1 MVKTCCRPVLRSF
14 AARGSESYLSFSQR
28 GLEDNNKRALQ
39 KKGSLSAHLS
49 MRFLVSALGLREAVA
64 AVNRAAVARLEGHL
78 SLAAA
83 CGTDS
88 GEHLTG
94 TAGGGAAAT
103 TAGLF
108 PGLAAGRATFGLV
121 GEALGSEELL
131 LGSAEGEISAAVCAL
146 DDFVLGHGMTLAPF
160 FIILWFTVR
169 PSGPR
174 DKPGLGYQLSTA
186 LEYAITL
193 STLSTCY
200 RDYPNAI
207 LRLPPLS
214 AIVTS
219 LGSSDEIGTL
229 FKVSGVLGEQS
240 NTIASGYFVTGSDW
254 LRKDAAWRGTGEK
267 RVSRKAM
274 PPF

>member
-14 AARGSESYLSFSQR
+14 AARGSESFLSFSQR
-28 GLEDNNKRALQ
+28 GPEDNNKRALQ

-88 GEHLTG
+88 GEHLAG
-94 TAGGGAAAT
+94 TAGGAAAAA

-108 PGLAAGRATFGLV
+108 PGLTAGRAALGLV

-131 LGSAEGEISAAVCAL
+131 LGGAEGEISAAVCAL

-160 FIILWFTVR
+160 FIILWFTVGH
-169 PSGPR
+169 P
-174 DKPGLGYQLSTA
+174 D
-186 LEYAITL
+186 
-193 STLSTCY
+193 
-200 RDYPNAI
+200 
-207 LRLPPLS
+207 
-214 AIVTS
+214 
-219 LGSSDEIGTL
+219 
-229 FKVSGVLGEQS
+229 
-240 NTIASGYFVTGSDW
+240 
-254 LRKDAAWRGTGEK
+254 RGTNLGWDTNFQPHKSMPLPRRCCQLFSGLAEPWIEK
-267 RVSRKAM
+267 VYQARRNEHS
-274 PPF
+274 